1 MQIISAVF
9 DFSVFLF
16 FTSFFFFFFFF
27 FKHAKIVAFLYH
39 SFPKLQGSFKL
50 EIQNITFETHL
61 TFWHTS
67 QTEMLRL
74 FCFLKLFKS
83 CIPKVQEIGHTFSPR

>member
-1 MQIISAVF
+1 MQTVSALF

-16 FTSFFFFFFFF
+16 FTSFFFL
-27 FKHAKIVAFLYH
+27 KHAKIVAFLYH

-61 TFWHTS
+61 TF
-67 QTEMLRL
+67 
-74 FCFLKLFKS
+74 
-83 CIPKVQEIGHTFSPR
+83 